1 MEQQSIVLSIPIVP
15 KEGEYSTLSLS
26 MTRILKAEKRG
37 EEIAFV
43 TPGKASELLATF
55 NRAYLDASEFYA
67 RTKLEY
73 NRAEDALNKV
83 RAEILIDKMPDLLR
97 EKKIGSSADIRQ
109 AFIEADPAYQDAKEK
124 MDFIGAMLEY
134 LRAKSKYLENC
145 FTSVKKIMDTGNWQM
160 IEQAHRKELNG
171 TDDTTK
177 TAGQSQ
183 GRFGK
188 AI

>member
-15 KEGEYSTLSLS
+15 KEGGQEALTLSMS
-26 MTRILKAEKRG
+26 RILKAEQRG

-83 RAEILIDKMPDLLR
+83 RAEILIDKMGPLLA

-109 AFIEADPAYQDAKEK
+109 AFIEADPNYQAAKEK

-134 LRAKSKYLENC
+134 LKGKMKYLENC

-160 IEQAHRKELNG
+160 QLRGVRHELSG
-171 TDDTTK
+171 EVDGS
-177 TAGQSQ
+177 APVGSS
-183 GRFGK
+183 RFGNPK
-188 AI
+188 